1 MDGNTAFIL
10 KVFLMSI
17 ALSLAIKYGGP
28 SLSIP
33 SSNAIALIAVLTPSL
48 ILCDRTNRCIN
59 PQSNP
64 SRNPKLESLQTS

>member
-48 ILCDRTNRCIN
+48 ILAAILSWKAFK
-59 PQSNP
+59 PVKS
-64 SRNPKLESLQTS
+64 S